1 MARLWTLSRI
11 AEEFHVTPSEA
22 ESLLLDDDDNR
33 AIEILEL
40 RAYANAKRAYSD
52 ADGKLENLEKTE
64 LMNAV
69 IDNDFALQRARLAK
83 KKGSQ

>member
-40 RAYANAKRAYSD
+40 RAYASTKRAYD
-52 ADGKLENLEKTE
+52 QADGKLDQLEKTD
-64 LMNAV
+64 LMSTV
-69 IDNDFALQRARLAK
+69 IDNDFALQRERLAK
-83 KKGSQ
+83 KRVST

>member
-11 AEEFHVTPSEA
+11 AEEFHVTPIEA

-40 RAYANAKRAYSD
+40 RAYANAKRAYD
-52 ADGKLENLEKTE
+52 QADGKLDELEKSE
-64 LMNAV
+64 LMNTV
-69 IDNDFALQRARLAK
+69 IEHDFALQRERLAK
-83 KKGSQ
+83 KRST